1 MRSWVFKALCSVV
14 LEGTYSNLYL
24 KNHLKEV
31 PKERSGIVHKD
42 LLWNDSKL

>member
-24 KNHLKEV
+24 KNHLEEV
-31 PKERSGIVHKD
+31 PGIVHKD